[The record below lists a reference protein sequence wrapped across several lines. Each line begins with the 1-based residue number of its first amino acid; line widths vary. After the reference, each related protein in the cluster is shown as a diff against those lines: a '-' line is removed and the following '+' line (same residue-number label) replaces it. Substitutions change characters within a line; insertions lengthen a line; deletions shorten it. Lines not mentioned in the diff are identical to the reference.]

1 MRRLVALAAA
11 ALVVV
16 ACSNGG
22 NDAES
27 IRKQIAELRKQS
39 ITIDNEIL
47 QLEKELEKV
56 GGEKS
61 ETGLIPIQVKQ
72 VVPEQ
77 FSRYIEYSA
86 KVEAI
91 EDAKISTE
99 ASGIIKDIYV
109 VRGQQVR
116 KGQPIA
122 KVSSETVE
130 TSISE
135 IETQIELAR
144 DVYEKQKALWAQ
156 KIGSEIQYLTAK
168 NNLESLQRRKATA
181 KAQLAMSTLRAPFNG
196 VIDDIMM
203 KEGELVTPGASI
215 AHIVNPSQL
224 RITAD
229 VSETYSNTIRKGA
242 KVEVNFPSVPG
253 LSLTL
258 PVNRTGNVVDPQ
270 SRTFTVE
277 MLASNPK
284 NAILP
289 NQIANLRLK
298 MEQNNEAFVVPS
310 IIVKQDNK
318 GSFLFTA
325 EQTSKGL
332 IAKKTYVTVGASY
345 QDNSTIASG
354 IKAGDKV
361 IVSGFAQVSNGSPVV
376 IR

>member
-1 MRRLVALAAA
+1 M
-11 ALVVV
+11 
-16 ACSNGG
+16 
-22 NDAES
+22 
-27 IRKQIAELRKQS
+27 
-39 ITIDNEIL
+39 
-47 QLEKELEKV
+47 
-56 GGEKS
+56 
-61 ETGLIPIQVKQ
+61 
-72 VVPEQ
+72 VPEQ

-298 MEQNNEAFVVPS
+298 MEQNNGAFVVPS